1 MLLLHTDAHF
11 ALQDGDLHLWL
22 ATCANANE
30 TQRRDVYLKAARIGR
45 LDVLSNLA
53 PTFDTSSAHENAL
66 CAALVYKQ
74 FACADWIEHSTSVDM
89 FFVEHIF
96 NHAVHFN
103 FDAKGENIPIVD
115 NDRPFFQYWIDHQN
129 MKKCQIQKEI
139 IEKELEPNSSSRVRK
154 I

>member
-1 MLLLHTDAHF
+1 MLLLHTDHHF
-11 ALQDGDLHLWL
+11 ALQGDELQLWL

-30 TQRRDVYLKAARIGR
+30 TQRQDVYLKAARIGR

-53 PTFDTSSAHENAL
+53 PTFDTSSPHNNAL
-66 CAALVYKQ
+66 CGALVYKQ
-74 FACADWIEHSTSVDM
+74 FACADWIEHHTSVDM

-103 FDAKGENIPIVD
+103 FEVNGENIPIVD
-115 NDRPFFQYWIDHQN
+115 NDQPFFQYWSDHQN
-129 MKKCQIQKEI
+129 MEKCRTQKEI
-139 IEKELEPNSSSRVRK
+139 IEKELEPNTNIRLRK